1 MRLLTMTLSNLIPV
15 LDKDRYVFIWF
26 SDDIIGRGSTSTL
39 LRRREIN
46 AILNYTVTKVYASNN
61 ELHIHT
67 DFKSSRTH

>member
-1 MRLLTMTLSNLIPV
+1 MTLSNLIPI
-15 LDKDRYVFIWF
+15 LDKDQYIYVWF

-46 AILNYTVTKVYASNN
+46 AILKYTVTKVYVSNN

-67 DFKSSRTH
+67 DFK

>member
-1 MRLLTMTLSNLIPV
+1 MTLSNLIPV
-15 LDKDRYVFIWF
+15 LDKDQYIYVWF

-46 AILNYTVTKVYASNN
+46 AILNYTVTKIYASNN

-67 DFKSSRTH
+67 DFKSSGTH

>member
-15 LDKDRYVFIWF
+15 LDKDQYIYVWF

-67 DFKSSRTH
+67 DFK